1 MATRKVAF
9 ITGGADGLGAGAA
22 RRLFHDGWAV
32 HLFDR
37 NPLVLETVREI
48 NLEDNPT
55 DGVVTGQ
62 VGDVVSETD
71 LENAHDFIKEQY
83 GRLDLSLA
91 NAGIAGEINDLIN
104 IKLQEF
110 ERVIAI
116 NLTGVY
122 LTCKFAAKIMCEQRS
137 GSILITSSI
146 FGVEPVKAA
155 SAYCASKAAVIALSK
170 SLCLELAPFGVR
182 VNNIA
187 PGYMRT
193 EMQWQAIRDK
203 ATLSG
208 KTFDEERLAV
218 VSSLPIARHGEPSD
232 FGAAVAFLAS
242 DDATYIT
249 GNTLGITG
257 GAVRW

>member
-1 MATRKVAF
+1 MVTRKVAF

-22 RRLFHDGWAV
+22 RRLFQDGWAV

-48 NLEDNPT
+48 NLEDSAKG
-55 DGVVTGQ
+55 GVVTGQ

-71 LENAHDFIKEQY
+71 LESAHEFIKEKH

-91 NAGIAGEINDLIN
+91 NAGIAGEIYDLVDIE
-104 IKLQEF
+104 IQEF
-110 ERVIAI
+110 RRIIDI

-122 LTCKFAAKIMCEQRS
+122 LTCKFAAKIMREQRS

-146 FGVEPVKAA
+146 FGVEPVKGAA
-155 SAYCASKAAVIALSK
+155 AYCASKAAVIALSK

-193 EMQWQAIRDK
+193 EMQWQAIKDK

-208 KTFDEERLAV
+208 RTFDEERLAI

-232 FGAAVAFLAS
+232 FGAAVAFLTS
-242 DDATYIT
+242 DDASYIT
-249 GNTLGITG
+249 GNTLGLTG
-257 GAVRW
+257 GVVRW